1 MIEKLRRKLIVAAI
15 GSLLLVLTVILGCL
29 SGFFMIDTISDIDRT
44 LMALA
49 RNGDLVSEAARV
61 SENERAVREAHGHG
75 RTAESYL
82 ETEYFFITVD
92 DNGAVTNVYP
102 GTADD
107 ISVERAEKYAAS
119 VVESGD
125 TRGFLDDYRY
135 LYTQQGDGAVIIF
148 VDCER
153 NLEGFRKLVLGSVLL
168 SLIGTALV
176 FVLLLFFS
184 KRIVRPFAEI
194 YDKQKRF
201 ITDAGHELKT
211 PLSIIAAD
219 AEVLTMDIGQNEWV
233 DEITNQTQ
241 RLTKLTNDLIFLAR
255 TEEAL
260 PTQMASFSLSQLML
274 DTVQSFEAVAKTQ
287 DKAIQADIPPGLM
300 LYGDERAIQK
310 LLTIL
315 LDNALKYMPAHE
327 TVHCGLTEQRTTF
340 QLWVR
345 NPCAP
350 MSDAQISRLFDRFYR
365 TDASRNSKTGGYGLG
380 LSIAKAIV
388 SAHKG
393 KIIASAPD
401 KGTLMITATLPKGQ
415 R

>member
-1 MIEKLRRKLIVAAI
+1 MIERLRKKLIVAAI
-15 GSLLLVLTVILGCL
+15 GSLLLVLVVILGCL
-29 SGFFMIDTISDIDRT
+29 SGLYIRDAISDIDHT
-44 LMALA
+44 LMSLA
-49 RNGDLVSEAARV
+49 ATNDLVSEAARV
-61 SENERAVREAHGHG
+61 SDNERVREAHDHG
-75 RTAESYL
+75 RTPESYF
-82 ETEYFFITVD
+82 ETEYFFITLD
-92 DNGAVTNVYP
+92 SQGTVTNVYP

-107 ISVERAEKYAAS
+107 ISVERAEHYAES
-119 VVESGD
+119 VLQSGD

-135 LYTQQGDGAVIIF
+135 LYTQQNGNDIIIF

-153 NLEGFRKLVLGSVLL
+153 SLESFWNLLVTGVLL

-260 PTQMASFSLSQLML
+260 PTQMASFSLSQLMT

-287 DKAIQADIPPGLM
+287 DKTIDADIPAAVT
-300 LYGDERAIQK
+300 LYGDERALQK
-310 LLTIL
+310 VLTIL

-327 TVHCGLTEQRTTF
+327 TVRCGLTEQRAQV
-340 QLWVR
+340 QLWVG

-365 TDASRNSKTGGYGLG
+365 ADASRNSKTGGYGLG

-393 KIIASAPD
+393 RITASAPSQ
-401 KGTLMITATLPKGQ
+401 GTLLITVTLPKGQ

>member
-1 MIEKLRRKLIVAAI
+1 MIEKLRKKLIVAAI
-15 GSLLLVLTVILGCL
+15 GSLLVVLTVILGCL
-29 SGFFMIDTISDIDRT
+29 SGLYMIDAISDIDHT
-44 LMALA
+44 LTTLVKNEALF
-49 RNGDLVSEAARV
+49 SEATRLPDG
-61 SENERAVREAHGHG
+61 EREREAHGHG
-75 RTAESYL
+75 RTGELPFETRYFIVTLDQDGVVADVYTNAADAIDAQTAAEY
-82 ETEYFFITVD
+82 
-92 DNGAVTNVYP
+92 
-102 GTADD
+102 
-107 ISVERAEKYAAS
+107 AEKA
-119 VVESGD
+119 VRSGD
-125 TRGFLDDYRY
+125 AQGFVGDYRY
-135 LYTQQGDGAVIIF
+135 LQTQKGDESVLAF
-148 VDCER
+148 VDCKR
-153 NLEGFRKLVLGSVLL
+153 SLEGFRKLLL
-168 SLIGTALV
+168 IGVVVSLIGTALV

-260 PTQMASFSLSQLML
+260 PTQMTSFSLSQLMM

-287 DKAIQADIPPGLM
+287 DKALQAEIPAGLM
-300 LYGDERAIQK
+300 LYGDERALQK

-315 LDNALKYMPAHE
+315 LDNALKYMPVHE
-327 TVHCGLTEQRTTF
+327 TVRCGLTEQRTTI
-340 QLWVR
+340 QLWVS
-345 NPCAP
+345 NPCSP

>member
-1 MIEKLRRKLIVAAI
+1 MIERLRKKLIVAAI
-15 GSLLLVLTVILGCL
+15 GSLLLVLVVVLGCL
-29 SGFFMIDTISDIDRT
+29 SGLYIRDAISDIDHT
-44 LMALA
+44 LMSLA
-49 RNGDLVSEAARV
+49 ATNDLVSEAARV
-61 SENERAVREAHGHG
+61 SENERVREAHGHG
-75 RTAESYL
+75 RTPESYF
-82 ETEYFFITVD
+82 ETEYFFITLD
-92 DNGAVTNVYP
+92 SQGTVTNVYP

-107 ISVERAEKYAAS
+107 ISVERAEHYAES
-119 VVESGD
+119 VLQSGD

-135 LYTQQGDGAVIIF
+135 LYTQQNGNDIIIF

-153 NLEGFRKLVLGSVLL
+153 SLESFWNLLVTGVLL

-260 PTQMASFSLSQLML
+260 PTQMASFSLSQLMT

-287 DKAIQADIPPGLM
+287 DKTIDADIPAAVT
-300 LYGDERAIQK
+300 LYGDERALQK
-310 LLTIL
+310 VLTIL

-327 TVHCGLTEQRTTF
+327 TVRCGLTEQRAQV

-365 TDASRNSKTGGYGLG
+365 ADASRNSKTGGYGLG

-393 KIIASAPD
+393 KITASAPSQ
-401 KGTLMITATLPKGQ
+401 GTLLITVTLPKGQ